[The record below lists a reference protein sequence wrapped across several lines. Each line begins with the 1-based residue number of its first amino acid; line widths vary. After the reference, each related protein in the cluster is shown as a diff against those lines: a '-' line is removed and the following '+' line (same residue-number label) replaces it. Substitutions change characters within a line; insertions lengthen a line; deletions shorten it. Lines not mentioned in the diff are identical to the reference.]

1 MPFDA
6 KFYDLLAEHIATEI
20 RPRTV
25 LEVSGAAPLIDKL
38 QARGITATSLSPAAD
53 AASWVNQLHE
63 AADSYDLIVCL
74 DVLEQIPAAGTAQVI
89 AALCQHTADMLFSST
104 PFDFKAIDHCN
115 VQPPDYW
122 AAQFAAQ
129 GFFHDVDYDAS
140 YIAAWAQRFRRGRA
154 EAIGPVVAAYERR
167 LWRLTQETTA
177 RRELNLEQGHELAVR
192 ADLIER
198 IQVKADR
205 YDEVTRALEEQNA
218 RWEEQNARWEDRWG
232 RLEAS
237 LGGRLLF
244 GLQNFR
250 ARLAPPHSMRDQLL
264 ENMIQRVVIR
274 GRIAPGSAARLIQV
288 EPIRERAPVRAHAAT
303 VNIVVC
309 VHNAL
314 DDVRRC
320 LESVVQYMLPPDA
333 LILVDDGSEAAT
345 RDFLIE
351 FAGQQHATL
360 LRNDAARGYGCAANQ
375 GLRVATADYVIL
387 LNSDT
392 IVTVDW
398 LDRLVACGESDSGIG
413 LLGPLSNTASWQSIP
428 ELEDHGDWAANPLPE
443 GVSIEQMGQW
453 VAQYSARLYPALP
466 FLNGFCYGI
475 KRDVIDRIGYLDEAN
490 FGRGYGEEN
499 DFTLRARQAGFQTV
513 LADDVYVYHAQSRSY
528 SHEKR
533 RALSE
538 QAGQTLA
545 GKHGQAV
552 IDQGVAV
559 CQSDPVML
567 GLRARSRVMLEREAA
582 IRQGQAGYGGK
593 RLLFLLPIQEPGG
606 GGNVVID
613 EALLM
618 RRMGVEVSLFNLPKH
633 QARFERAY
641 PDLELPVIYDS
652 PGQLFELSRKFDALI
667 ATFNTSV
674 EWLLPLAQRDN
685 HPSLGY
691 YVQDFEPYM
700 YQAGTPEYQRALRSY
715 TLFPQLKPF
724 TKTEWTRQEVLK
736 VTGADCVP
744 IGVSL
749 NIDLLRPRP
758 PIDPVWPQ
766 RPLRVAA
773 MVRPASPYRS
783 PKLTMELLRETT
795 RRYGSQVEV
804 VIFGAAENDLA
815 SNGLPRDFP
824 YTLAGVLSQKQVARL
839 LNEVDVFVDF
849 SSHQAMGLTALE
861 AMACGAA
868 VIVPALGGATSFAR
882 HGENSLVVDTS
893 SRRACARALRQLV
906 DDHELRRRLQWQALQ
921 DVCAFFPER
930 SAYQLLEVL
939 FGGQP
944 R

>member
-1 MPFDA
+1 MPFDDS
-6 KFYDLLAEHIATEI
+6 FYESLAEHIAVEI
-20 RPRTV
+20 QPRTV
-25 LEVSGAAPLIDKL
+25 LDVGSAAPLIDKL
-38 QARGITATSLSPAAD
+38 RAHGL
-53 AASWVNQLHE
+53 AASSLTAAPENE
-63 AADSYDLIVCL
+63 AAPWLSLLQPRPESYDLIICL
-74 DVLEQIPAAGTAQVI
+74 EVLEQIPAADTTRAI
-89 AALCQHTADMLFSST
+89 ANLCQHTDDLLFSST
-104 PFDFKAIDHCN
+104 PFDFKSIAHGN

-122 AAQFAAQ
+122 AAQFAGQ

-140 YIAAWAQRFRRGRA
+140 YIAVWAQRFRRGRG
-154 EAIGPVVAAYERR
+154 EAIGRVVAAYERK

-218 RWEEQNARWEDRWG
+218 RWEARWG

-250 ARLAPPHSMRDQLL
+250 ARLAPPHSWRDQIL

-288 EPIRERAPVRAHAAT
+288 EPIRERAPARAHAAT
-303 VNIVVC
+303 VNIIVC
-309 VHNAL
+309 VHDAL

-320 LESVVQYMLPPDA
+320 LESVVQYMLPSDA
-333 LILVDDGSEAAT
+333 LILVDDGSEAVT

-351 FAGQQHATL
+351 LAGQQHATL
-360 LRNDAARGYGCAANQ
+360 LRNDAACGYGCAANQ

-392 IVTVDW
+392 IVTAEW
-398 LDRLVACGESDSGIG
+398 LDRLVACGESDSSIG

-499 DFTLRARQAGFQTV
+499 DFTLRALQAGFRTAI
-513 LADDVYVYHAQSRSY
+513 ADDVYVYHAQSRSY

-533 RALSE
+533 LALSE

-582 IRQGQAGYGGK
+582 IRQGQARYGGK

-652 PGQLFELSRKFDALI
+652 PGQFFELSRKFDALI

-674 EWLLPLAQRDN
+674 EWLLPLAQRDD

-758 PIDPVWPQ
+758 PIDPVWPE

-804 VIFGAAENDLA
+804 VIFGVAENDLA

-824 YTLAGVLSQKQVARL
+824 FTLAGVLSQKQVARL

-893 SRRACARALRQLV
+893 SRRACMSALRQLV
-906 DDHELRRRLQWQALQ
+906 DDHELRRRLQRQALQ

-930 SAYQLLEVL
+930 PAYRLLEVL

-944 R
+944 E